1 MRERLYLTYDSK
13 KDKAYTHNWINRAV
27 EIDKIPRYKLDVKY
41 VKRLCSALSYS
52 SLFLLPEHMLYNG
65 AKYTIPEICIRYQG
79 IVASELYSM
88 LKWFGNIAITDDV
101 NQVLEYL
108 AEIIKSPLYPE
119 VFAWLGLNAETTYL
133 ALAASYASISGDIEL
148 LSICCDDLNYM
159 KALRYINVKM
169 GGIDI

>member
-27 EIDKIPRYKLDVKY
+27 EIDKIPRYKLDIKY

-79 IVASELYSM
+79 IVASELYRSVISTP
-88 LKWFGNIAITDDV
+88 FIDVSGISSIFSIASLIV
-101 NQVLEYL
+101 
-108 AEIIKSPLYPE
+108 
-119 VFAWLGLNAETTYL
+119 
-133 ALAASYASISGDIEL
+133 
-148 LSICCDDLNYM
+148 
-159 KALRYINVKM
+159 
-169 GGIDI
+169 